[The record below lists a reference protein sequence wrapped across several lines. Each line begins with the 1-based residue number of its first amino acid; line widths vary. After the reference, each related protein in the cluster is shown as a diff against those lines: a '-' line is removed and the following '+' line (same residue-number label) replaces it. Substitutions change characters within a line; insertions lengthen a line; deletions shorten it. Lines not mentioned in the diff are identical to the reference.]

1 MCVCVCGCTGEWV
14 RAKERAAHTDVKTA
28 AAARTAATT
37 RRPDERTERAKE
49 RMASGLRAW
58 RSQQQHLQETASQP
72 DSKASI
78 TQRGSDTTRRP
89 RMTAALAR
97 MPATIEVRDEDVLTY
112 GLRDQKV
119 KAAVKKILA
128 R

>member
-1 MCVCVCGCTGEWV
+1 
-14 RAKERAAHTDVKTA
+14 
-28 AAARTAATT
+28 
-37 RRPDERTERAKE
+37 
-49 RMASGLRAW
+49 
-58 RSQQQHLQETASQP
+58 
-72 DSKASI
+72 
-78 TQRGSDTTRRP
+78 
-89 RMTAALAR
+89 